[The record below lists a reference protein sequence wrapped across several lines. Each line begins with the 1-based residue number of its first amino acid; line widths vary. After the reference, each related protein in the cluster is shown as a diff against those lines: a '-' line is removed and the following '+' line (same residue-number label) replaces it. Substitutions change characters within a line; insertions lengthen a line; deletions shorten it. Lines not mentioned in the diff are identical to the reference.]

1 MRRLAKSEVLPAV
14 RTCPVF
20 VRETTR
26 PKRFNPGDEVV
37 VSNINPLGHTR
48 LPRYAR
54 GRVGVVQEYRGSFLL
69 PDTSAHHLG
78 DNAQHLYNVKFTAR
92 NLWGSEA
99 SAIDHV
105 YIDLFDDYIHGLARE
120 A

>member
-1 MRRLAKSEVLPAV
+1 MRRLEKAEVLSAV

-26 PKRFNPGDEVV
+26 PVQFQPGDRIIVG
-37 VSNINPLGHTR
+37 NINPIGHTR

-69 PDTSAHHLG
+69 PDTSAHHMG

-92 NLWGSEA
+92 DLWGSEA

-105 YIDLFDDYIHGLARE
+105 YIDLFDDYISGLAGE